1 MEHEDL
7 MVVCDSCEAV
17 HHKEC
22 QEAVAP
28 VGRGPWYCGSC
39 RLRLLQQGSEDVVED
54 IPLLDYLFR
63 QRVPMDPVEADRVRT
78 LALRYHARGNELETL
93 VNPAGLEVLQR

>member
-1 MEHEDL
+1 LEHEDL

-39 RLRLLQQGSEDVVED
+39 RLRLL
-54 IPLLDYLFR
+54 
-63 QRVPMDPVEADRVRT
+63 
-78 LALRYHARGNELETL
+78 
-93 VNPAGLEVLQR
+93 